1 MLKTLLH
8 YAPVQI
14 ASALSVFV
22 LIALQTRY
30 LGVETYGVLSV
41 YLVLVEITRTVYSQ
55 WLNTALIRHY
65 PGADK
70 TDKPLYASVVFSGIV
85 GLFLPISI
93 LFTLA
98 LFAFFEGVTWLNL
111 TSLLGLLVIKSFF
124 IFFQEMARLN
134 DQVSQYRRATALQ
147 SILSMIFTWLLLEYS
162 PSVESATFGLTLSYF
177 VSLPL
182 VWFLPSRVSFN
193 QAKPAIS
200 TLVSYGLPL
209 MASGLIGVAGS
220 RIDRFFIADQ
230 LGYTDAGVYSA
241 LSNMLLGLMALVF
254 MVVALPLYPDLARK
268 ADDKAQLF
276 NAHQRYQVM
285 MLTISLPALIGLCF
299 IAEPLIRLLLGEAYL
314 SAGIPLFWILAI
326 SAFISNL
333 RMHYIDHGLQFASRT
348 NILPFI
354 LGASLSLNVTMLF
367 VLLPSLGLYGAA
379 YASLI
384 CNVIA
389 LVMSF
394 VFAKKAGHKY
404 LINSDLIK
412 ILVASGG
419 MALTLC
425 LIRQTPLWA
434 ISDVL
439 QIAISIAVG
448 IPMFAL
454 SSLAMN
460 LMGSR
465 KAVKDKIRKVNA

>member
-30 LGVETYGVLSV
+30 LGVEAYGVLSV

-70 TDKPLYASVVFSGIV
+70 TNKTLYASVVFSGIV
-85 GLFLPISI
+85 GFFLPIST

-98 LFAFFEGVTWLNL
+98 LFAFFEGASWLNL

-134 DQVSQYRRATALQ
+134 DLVSQYRRATALQ
-147 SILSMIFTWLLLEYS
+147 SIFSMLFTWLLLERYS
-162 PSVESATFGLTLSYF
+162 SVDSATLGLMLSYL

-182 VWFLPSRVSFN
+182 VWFLPSQVSFN
-193 QAKPAIS
+193 QAKSAIS
-200 TLVSYGLPL
+200 TLVSYGFPL
-209 MASGLIGVAGS
+209 MLSGLIGVAGS
-220 RIDRFFIADQ
+220 RIDRFFIAEQ
-230 LGYTDAGVYSA
+230 LGYTDAGIYSA

-268 ADDKAQLF
+268 ADDKDQLF
-276 NAHQRYQVM
+276 CAHQRYQIM
-285 MLTISLPALIGLCF
+285 MLTICLPALIGLCF
-299 IAEPLIRLLLGEAYL
+299 IAEPLVRLFLGDAYL

-326 SAFISNL
+326 SAFIFNL

-354 LGASLSLNVTMLF
+354 LGASLLSNMVMLF
-367 VLLPSLGLYGAA
+367 FLLPISGVYGAA
-379 YASLI
+379 YASLA
-384 CNVIA
+384 CNLIA
-389 LVMSF
+389 LIMSF
-394 VFAKKAGHKY
+394 FFAKKSGHEY
-404 LINSDLIK
+404 RLNNDTIK
-412 ILVASGG
+412 ITIASLC
-419 MALTLC
+419 MAFTLYS
-425 LIRQTPLWA
+425 IQFTFIWPT
-434 ISDVL
+434 SDTL
-439 QIAISIAVG
+439 QILVSIAIG
-448 IPMFAL
+448 ILIFAL
-454 SSLAMN
+454 SAFTMN
-460 LMGSR
+460 LMDSR
-465 KAVKDKIRKVNA
+465 KTLTNKIRKYHA